1 MAAAGAGAGSVAAV
15 GINDNSL
22 IRFLTAVRYIKEEY
36 NDIKAVLERLR
47 LEKERTA
54 PGTYARRVIDSN
66 IAENKYTLAAVE
78 RQFTDH
84 WESPQGKA
92 FEALSSEK
100 QKDLTN
106 IAKKHRKNTENEMAK
121 VMANEAAAAAAGSVK
136 NEYYGGSK
144 KRRSR
149 KQRKTKRRARR

>member
-22 IRFLTAVRYIKEEY
+22 IRFLTEVRYIKEEY
-36 NDIKAVLERLR
+36 NDIKAVLKRLHS
-47 LEKERTA
+47 EKERTA
-54 PGTYARRVIDSN
+54 PGTDARRIIDDN
-66 IAENKYTLAAVE
+66 IKDNEYTLAAVKE
-78 RQFTDH
+78 QFTQH

-92 FEALSSEK
+92 FEALPPNK

-106 IAKKHRKNTENEMAK
+106 IAKEHRKNTEKEIAK
-121 VMANEAAAAAAGSVK
+121 AMANEAAAAVGSVK
-136 NEYYGGSK
+136 KEYYGGSK